1 MQIQL
6 LPESMEPMGMTI
18 CFLEILCC
26 CFCGFFFFYPLFMS
40 AVSVGLSQVDSFPLN
55 IPNAFSCTLMGIFTK
70 LQQGEDTEFELTF

>member
-26 CFCGFFFFYPLFMS
+26 FCGFFFTPYL
-40 AVSVGLSQVDSFPLN
+40 
-55 IPNAFSCTLMGIFTK
+55 C
-70 LQQGEDTEFELTF
+70 LQ